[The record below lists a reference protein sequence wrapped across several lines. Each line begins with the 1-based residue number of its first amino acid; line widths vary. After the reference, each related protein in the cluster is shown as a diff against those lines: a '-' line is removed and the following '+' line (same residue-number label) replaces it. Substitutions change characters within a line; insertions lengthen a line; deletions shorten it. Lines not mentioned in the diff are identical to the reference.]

1 MIVSL
6 GRERMGRLHE
16 INYPSLGFRAII
28 DMRDTSSA
36 GWTHSC
42 ILDEREGT
50 AQNKLP
56 SLGFCGVPSL
66 LTG

>member
-1 MIVSL
+1 MIISL
-6 GRERMGRLHE
+6 GRERMGRLQE

-42 ILDEREGT
+42 ILDNGEGIM
-50 AQNKLP
+50 QNKLP
-56 SLGFCGVPSL
+56 QFRVLRGSEPAD
-66 LTG
+66 